1 MSDPVRVDIPA
12 GGNARAAFVAFRTYA
27 AAVAASKGKVLGPAW
42 FRDDPENMPPQ
53 PQDSATATRH
63 ASITEMDACS
73 VAQTLPT
80 GTTSRSAWQGPA
92 GRATL
97 PRGGFSLGVQRTGS
111 FRDRSNPP
119 R

>member
-53 PQDSATATRH
+53 PQD
-63 ASITEMDACS
+63 
-73 VAQTLPT
+73 
-80 GTTSRSAWQGPA
+80 
-92 GRATL
+92 GRKSSEE
-97 PRGGFSLGVQRTGS
+97 PS
-111 FRDRSNPP
+111 
-119 R
+119 